1 MCIATLF
8 KFFFIFTFQIHP
20 IMFDYSRVPRTNLVR
35 NLGVLFNR
43 IRDAIIFNDHL
54 EHTLPKA
61 LRMLD
66 IMLHVASDLRD
77 PFSVKS
83 PNS

>member
-1 MCIATLF
+1 M
-8 KFFFIFTFQIHP
+8 HP
-20 IMFDYSRVPRTNLVR
+20 IMFDYSTVPRTNLVR

-61 LRMLD
+61 LRMLG